1 MPKHRAVNTAKI
13 DETIQNGGLKP
24 KTLKK
29 RRRVGDNFIS
39 FVKSIDESVA
49 ADDFIT
55 NKSLLEDYIIQY
67 FSTMEVTV
75 SEDGKQVSK
84 VPKRNTVDFERSMLK
99 NWLLS
104 DLECPH
110 DITNKALFPKFERF
124 WNGFVRGI
132 KAEGRGETKHT
143 PAIEDQSLK
152 KVFRFAAAMT
162 ELYEAHLENSHGNW
176 TDRYKKALAALP
188 EEVQDCHHLWIRHLA
203 QFTICL
209 FAIRRGLEGL
219 ETLTIQHYKLEV
231 DAVGNKS
238 WRKCLGEASKNHGKD
253 QENLDNEGLILF
265 KACPETGYNPG
276 RLLELFLGCLSDGC
290 KFIFQA
296 PRIGE
301 KLNIHKDK
309 CLFQNQPAGEKPL
322 STMMS
327 QLSELLMLPV
337 KYTNHSVH
345 R

>member
-152 KVFRFAAAMT
+152 KSSD
-162 ELYEAHLENSHGNW
+162 L
-176 TDRYKKALAALP
+176 LP
-188 EEVQDCHHLWIRHLA
+188 
-203 QFTICL
+203 
-209 FAIRRGLEGL
+209 
-219 ETLTIQHYKLEV
+219 
-231 DAVGNKS
+231 
-238 WRKCLGEASKNHGKD
+238 
-253 QENLDNEGLILF
+253 
-265 KACPETGYNPG
+265 P
-276 RLLELFLGCLSDGC
+276 
-290 KFIFQA
+290 
-296 PRIGE
+296 
-301 KLNIHKDK
+301 
-309 CLFQNQPAGEKPL
+309 
-322 STMMS
+322 
-327 QLSELLMLPV
+327 
-337 KYTNHSVH
+337 
-345 R
+345 

>member
-1 MPKHRAVNTAKI
+1 MGTGQI
-13 DETIQNGGLKP
+13 DT
-24 KTLKK
+24 
-29 RRRVGDNFIS
+29 
-39 FVKSIDESVA
+39 
-49 ADDFIT
+49 
-55 NKSLLEDYIIQY
+55 
-67 FSTMEVTV
+67 
-75 SEDGKQVSK
+75 
-84 VPKRNTVDFERSMLK
+84 
-99 NWLLS
+99 
-104 DLECPH
+104 
-110 DITNKALFPKFERF
+110 
-124 WNGFVRGI
+124 
-132 KAEGRGETKHT
+132 
-143 PAIEDQSLK
+143 
-152 KVFRFAAAMT
+152 
-162 ELYEAHLENSHGNW
+162 
-176 TDRYKKALAALP
+176 KKALAALP

-265 KACPETGYNPG
+265 KLY
-276 RLLELFLGCLSDGC
+276 LGCLSDGC

-296 PRIGE
+296 PRVGE

-337 KYTNHSVH
+337 KYTNHSV
-345 R
+345 RR